1 MADFTK
7 IAKSRLGEV
16 RFPKVDSP
24 PGEVVTYRLSPEEL
38 EEIRRKYKTEPI
50 KKPIGLRVDYED
62 YWRRKKE
69 ESKVEVKPAL
79 TKEYVEGQLAVGK
92 SASQV
97 ERELG
102 LTRNSIYYHMKKWG
116 LKSPIGKK
124 KSVEPVKEQV
134 ETMEKRAEP
143 KIESKSEEVKAEIT
157 IDNVNHPPHYNQGSI
172 EVIDYIQ
179 DQLTPEQF
187 TGFIVGNVIK
197 YASRARHKGGL
208 EDLKKARWYLDRLI
222 QQSELAKVE

>member
-1 MADFTK
+1 MAILTK
-7 IAKSRLGEV
+7 IAASRFGDI

-24 PGEVVTYRLSPEEL
+24 PGEVITYRLSPEEL
-38 EEIRRKYKTEPI
+38 EEIRQKYKSEPTS
-50 KKPIGLRVDYED
+50 KKPRGIQGGFEG
-62 YWRRKKE
+62 YWKRKKE
-69 ESKVEVKPAL
+69 ESKVEVKQEIKQQEVKQEAKPAL
-79 TKEYVEGQLAVGK
+79 TKEYVESQLADGK
-92 SASQV
+92 SALQI

-102 LTRNSIYYHMKKWG
+102 LSLNSIYYYMKKWG

-124 KSVEPVKEQV
+124 Q
-134 ETMEKRAEP
+134 
-143 KIESKSEEVKAEIT
+143 KSEEVKAKT
-157 IDNVNHPPHYNQGSI
+157 VIDAVIHPPHYNQGSI

-197 YASRARHKGGL
+197 YASRARHKGGI